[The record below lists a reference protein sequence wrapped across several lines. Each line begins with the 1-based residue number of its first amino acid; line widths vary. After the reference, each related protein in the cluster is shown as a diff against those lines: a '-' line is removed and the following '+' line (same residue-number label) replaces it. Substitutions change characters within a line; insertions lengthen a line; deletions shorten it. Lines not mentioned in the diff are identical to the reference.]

1 MKQFFTKLVQ
11 LSHSITGQLIPKWYI
26 CFMYI
31 PKDFE
36 LKDRELILMFLEQH
50 PFGSLAVNGSDGI
63 PALVHIPFT
72 CEFHDSGNYLEFH
85 VAKENPIISAI
96 SKVKQGKMIVLG
108 AHGYISSSVY
118 THVNVPTY
126 NYEAIHVT
134 GGIVRLT
141 QPELKDHLTRLV
153 DSFEANRE
161 NKMHMSQW
169 PEGLIDSYMQ
179 EIVGFRIEIQ
189 QVEAAFKL
197 SQNRNEVDFN
207 RIIDDLNSRT
217 SNDQQL
223 AEAMKQSKCPI
234 K

>member
-1 MKQFFTKLVQ
+1 
-11 LSHSITGQLIPKWYI
+11 
-26 CFMYI
+26 MYI

-36 LKDRELILMFLEQH
+36 LKDQELILAFLEQH
-50 PFGSLAVNGSDGI
+50 PFGSLAVNGPDGV

-72 CEFHDSGNYLEFH
+72 CEFNDSGNFLEFH
-85 VAKENPIISAI
+85 VARENSIVSAI
-96 SKVKQGKMIVLG
+96 SEANKGKMIVLG
-108 AHGYISSSVY
+108 THGYISSSVY

-126 NYEAIHVT
+126 NYEAVHASGKIT
-134 GGIVRLT
+134 RLT
-141 QPELKDHLTRLV
+141 HPELKAHLTRLV

-161 NKMHMSQW
+161 NKVQTSSKLSVTTVKMSQW
-169 PEGLIDSYMQ
+169 PAGLIDSYMQ
-179 EIVGFRIEIQ
+179 EIVGYRIEVQ
-189 QVEAAFKL
+189 ELEAAFKL

-207 RIIDDLNSRT
+207 RILDDLNTRT